1 MRAAALESTVDAE
14 WLRQT
19 VEQSRYASVGIG
31 LLAGFFF
38 SLNPVAVAAIPVS
51 LAYVTGARE
60 RPTALR
66 FGTFFILG
74 LILTHVLLGI
84 AAGWG
89 GRWVEQLLGRY
100 WGLVLGPLL
109 IVMGLLWPG
118 WIKLPLPAPS
128 FRGRRVTG
136 SWGAF
141 ALGVP
146 FSVAICPTCTP
157 ALVALLGVVAAIGSP
172 VLGATIL
179 LAFAVGRA
187 IPIGLGAW
195 AMGWLETLKPL
206 ARYQRAFDVFG
217 GVLLVLAGLYMLNAY
232 YFFVPELAI

>member
-1 MRAAALESTVDAE
+1 MDVDA
-14 WLRQT
+14 LRQA
-19 VEQSRYASVGIG
+19 VEQSRYAAVGIG
-31 LLAGFFF
+31 MLAGFLF
-38 SLNPVAVAAIPVS
+38 SLNPVAVAAIPVA
-51 LAYVTGARE
+51 LAYVTRARE

-66 FGTFFILG
+66 FGGFFILG
-74 LILTHVLLGI
+74 LVVTHVLLGV
-84 AAGWG
+84 AAGLG
-89 GRWVEQLLGRY
+89 GQWVEQLLGRY
-100 WGLVLGPLL
+100 WGAVLGPLL

-128 FRGRRVTG
+128 FRGKRVTG

-141 ALGVP
+141 ALGLP
-146 FSVAICPTCTP
+146 FSVAICPVCTP

-187 IPIGLGAW
+187 IPIGAGAW

-206 ARYQRAFDVFG
+206 ARYQRMFDIAG

-232 YFFVPELAI
+232 YFFVPALAA